1 LPQNG
6 GGVWNPLA
14 CTCSCPGTT
23 CGAVGL
29 ALDPSSCSCTS
40 ANTST
45 SVNANLKHLKG
56 DQDPTVFSWQLILV
70 LVFSATTV
78 VFLLTTTYLAVQLRR
93 MRCQRRRQ
101 QQQQGSHTD
110 CSSSGCSCAYAE
122 KLRGP
127 DLCISEEQVGARLLP
142 NPAPSR
148 LGPQIGAEPPPS
160 LLGPRDWA
168 WYPDQLSP
176 IYRAAALV
184 STTAS
189 SGATADSCST
199 TDAGLHGQQ
208 MD

>member
-29 ALDPSSCSCTS
+29 ALDPSSCTCTGTNTTTS
-40 ANTST
+40 ANP
-45 SVNANLKHLKG
+45 NLKHIKG
-56 DQDPTVFSWQLILV
+56 DLDLTVFSWQLILV

-78 VFLLTTTYLAVQLRR
+78 VFLLTTTCLAVQLRR
-93 MRCQRRRQ
+93 MRCQRRQ

-110 CSSSGCSCAYAE
+110 CSSSGSSCAYAE

-127 DLCISEEQVGARLLP
+127 DLCCSEEQVGARLLP
-142 NPAPSR
+142 NPAPSH
-148 LGPQIGAEPPPS
+148 
-160 LLGPRDWA
+160 LGPRDWA
-168 WYPDQLSP
+168 WYPEQLSP
-176 IYRAAALV
+176 VYRTAALV
-184 STTAS
+184 S
-189 SGATADSCST
+189 SGATADSRAT
-199 TDAGLHGQQ
+199 TDAGLPGQQ

>member
-1 LPQNG
+1 MPQNG

-29 ALDPSSCSCTS
+29 TLDPSSCTCTGT
-40 ANTST
+40 NTST
-45 SVNANLKHLKG
+45 TAILKHFKG

-78 VFLLTTTYLAVQLRR
+78 VFLLTTTCLAVQLRH
-93 MRCQRRRQ
+93 MRCQRRR

-110 CSSSGCSCAYAE
+110 CSSSGSSCAYAE

-142 NPAPSR
+142 NPAPSH
-148 LGPQIGAEPPPS
+148 
-160 LLGPRDWA
+160 LGPRDWA
-168 WYPDQLSP
+168 WYPEQLSP
-176 IYRAAALV
+176 VYRTAAL
-184 STTAS
+184 AS
-189 SGATADSCST
+189 SGATADSHRAT
-199 TDAGLHGQQ
+199 TDVGLPGHQ